1 MSTNLDGI
9 VAKIRSVRSQKRP
22 ELEKKKDRLE
32 ALLAALQG
40 TRGKAST
47 VAAQYPDLAVAMQ
60 RISFDGAE
68 NQVNK
73 AIAACKTALTRL
85 RRESI
90 NIGVAGKA
98 RQGKSQILQM
108 LTGLNDQQIPTG
120 DGGFCTAARNAVS
133 NGSPQSATVF
143 YLTETDL
150 LAQKVW
156 PSYDPVGANDVAL
169 GLSPRPGSIAAFIQ
183 STLPDVPD
191 TASVN
196 ALQNWEKVKTLQR
209 DLRNNPVLVGKLG
222 IGKESVPLDSVR
234 KYLVKDNDET
244 DYQVVDHVEIVTP
257 FEMGLP
263 QGMTVYD
270 LPGLQDPTLG
280 IRETMLRS
288 VAEDADIVLLLRMP
302 NNTGDDWD
310 VNDINT
316 MNDLKGIYPADV
328 IQPKDWIQL
337 VLNLDKRPESHNE
350 KNVERMKATAPNG
363 FTPVVCDCGS
373 KEAVRQM
380 VDENID
386 ALVKQAGRIDDLRI
400 REAEVAFAAAIGE
413 ARSLYGALRNASGD
427 VIAQK
432 SGFDFE
438 RHLLSFMA
446 GLRDPFK
453 KDLSPEFREAVRE
466 ILAQHFKKAEKKF
479 AVIYKENDAAA
490 DFPPELPVFSRS
502 RLTEEFGASDGP
514 DGVVEKTVRNQREA
528 VLKLLRDQL
537 TECCGELVARY
548 FDCVVAAGFA
558 PNPSLNRVASVSDG
572 RGSSREW
579 LERFLSAI
587 RANGTF
593 DGLESAMQGLLHF
606 GLTFDGTI
614 LPAIY
619 SIADLDDFNPD
630 RSFEDREE
638 GSRELDDVKAYLRDK
653 LHDSGKR
660 AEAFYNWLRQKS
672 ESILSCVTS
681 ESPSSPL
688 FQIAEHVTNTMRS
701 NYDAFVFRFIWGDPT
716 TNEWRR
722 FADRNK
728 AIFWKEEFD
737 KASANSQLA
746 KDWNAALAALA
757 ASF

>member
-1 MSTNLDGI
+1 MID
-9 VAKIRSVRSQKRP
+9 
-22 ELEKKKDRLE
+22 
-32 ALLAALQG
+32 
-40 TRGKAST
+40 
-47 VAAQYPDLAVAMQ
+47 
-60 RISFDGAE
+60 
-68 NQVNK
+68 
-73 AIAACKTALTRL
+73 
-85 RRESI
+85 
-90 NIGVAGKA
+90 
-98 RQGKSQILQM
+98 
-108 LTGLNDQQIPTG
+108 
-120 DGGFCTAARNAVS
+120 
-133 NGSPQSATVF
+133 
-143 YLTETDL
+143 
-150 LAQKVW
+150 
-156 PSYDPVGANDVAL
+156 
-169 GLSPRPGSIAAFIQ
+169 
-183 STLPDVPD
+183 
-191 TASVN
+191 
-196 ALQNWEKVKTLQR
+196 
-209 DLRNNPVLVGKLG
+209 
-222 IGKESVPLDSVR
+222 
-234 KYLVKDNDET
+234 
-244 DYQVVDHVEIVTP
+244 
-257 FEMGLP
+257 
-263 QGMTVYD
+263 
-270 LPGLQDPTLG
+270 
-280 IRETMLRS
+280 
-288 VAEDADIVLLLRMP
+288 LRMP

-350 KNVERMKATAPNG
+350 KNVERMKVTAPNG
-363 FTPVVCDCGS
+363 FTPVICDCGS
-373 KEAVRQM
+373 KEAVRRM

-386 ALVKQAGRIDDLRI
+386 DLVKQAGRIDDLRI
-400 REAEVAFAAAIGE
+400 REAEAAFAAAIGE
-413 ARSLYGALRNASGD
+413 ARSLYDALRNASGD
-427 VIAQK
+427 VIAQE

-438 RHLLSFMA
+438 RKLLSFMA

-466 ILAQHFKKAEKKF
+466 ILARHFKKAEKKF
-479 AVIYKENDAAA
+479 ADIYKENDAAA
-490 DFPPELPVFSRS
+490 DFPPELPVFSRL
-502 RLTEEFGASDGP
+502 RLTEEFGAANGP

-537 TECCGELVARY
+537 TECCGELVVRY
-548 FDCVVAAGFA
+548 FDCVVATGFA

-572 RGSSREW
+572 SGSSRAW

-593 DGLESAMQGLLHF
+593 DSLESAMQGLLHF

-737 KASANSQLA
+737 RASANSQLA